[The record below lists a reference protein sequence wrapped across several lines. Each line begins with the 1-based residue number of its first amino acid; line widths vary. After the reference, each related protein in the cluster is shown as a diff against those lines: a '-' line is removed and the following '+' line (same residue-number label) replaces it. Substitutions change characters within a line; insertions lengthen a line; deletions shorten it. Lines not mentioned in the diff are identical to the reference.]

1 MSSILIVDDE
11 EGIRQVLSDCLRD
24 EGYRIVAA
32 EDGFQALRLLS
43 AETVDLVILDVWLP
57 NMGGIDVLKKIKA
70 EYPEIEVIVISGH
83 GNINLAVQAVKTGA
97 FDFLEKPLS
106 LEKTIT
112 VVQNALKL
120 EELKRENRT
129 LKAGLESEDQMI
141 GSSPG
146 MQRVRELI
154 EQSCGSDSRIL
165 ILGENGTGKELVARE
180 IHRRSRRASG
190 PFVEVN
196 CASIPETLIESELFG
211 HEKGSFT
218 GALARR
224 KGKFEL
230 AHRGTL
236 FLDEIAD
243 MSLATQA
250 KVLRV
255 IQELKFE
262 RIGGE
267 QSLSVDVRLIAA
279 TNRHIQEEIRLGRF
293 REDLYFRVNVIPIH
307 VPPLRERLEDL
318 DVLVDYFLKRFRR
331 SADSPPLALAPEAR
345 EALARYSWPG
355 NIRELKN
362 FVERVTIMAEGE
374 LITPE
379 TVRRYLTLR
388 EERERDEAY
397 RGFEAMKLAEAK
409 DEFEREFLLRK
420 LEENGRQHQPG
431 ERGPG
436 HHPLAPAQQDQEV
449 RDQREGTQM
458 KGLTERQKQVLE
470 FIKQYIR
477 TSRYPPTIR
486 EIAEH
491 LEVSVK
497 GAYDH
502 LKALQRKQVIKC
514 NLNRSRAIKLLGDNE
529 IYEESHSTSV
539 PILGAVAAGKPLFA
553 EENMEGRW
561 RCPRASWPRASTS
574 PCGSRATP

>member
-1 MSSILIVDDE
+1 MSMILIVDDE

-24 EGYRIVAA
+24 EGYRVLLA
-32 EDGFQALRLLS
+32 EDGFQALRLL
-43 AETVDLVILDVWLP
+43 AEEPVELVILDVWLP
-57 NMGGIDVLKKIKA
+57 NMGGIEVLQRIKA
-70 EYPEIEVIVISGH
+70 EHPEVEVVVISGH
-83 GNINLAVQAVKTGA
+83 GNINLAVQAVKLGA

-112 VVQNALKL
+112 VVQNALRL
-120 EELKRENRT
+120 EQLKRENRS
-129 LKAGLESEDQMI
+129 LKAVQAEEDRMV

-146 MQRVRELI
+146 IQRVRELI
-154 EQSCGSDSRIL
+154 EQSAASDARIL

-180 IHRRSRRASG
+180 IHRRSARADG

-230 AHRGTL
+230 AHRGTI

-255 IQELKFE
+255 IQELSFE
-262 RIGGE
+262 RVGGE
-267 QSLSVDVRLIAA
+267 AAVHVDVRLIAA
-279 TNRHIQEEIRLGRF
+279 TNKNIQEETRLGRF
-293 REDLYFRVNVIPIH
+293 REDLYFRVNVVPIH
-307 VPPLRERLEDL
+307 VPALRERLEDL
-318 DVLVDYFLKRFRR
+318 DELLEYFLERFRR
-331 SADSPPLALAPEAR
+331 PGRESPRLLSPEAR
-345 EALARYSWPG
+345 QALARYSWPG

-379 TVRRYLTLR
+379 MVHRYLTPH

-397 RGFEAMKLAEAK
+397 RGFEAMKLSEAR

-420 LEENGRQHQPG
+420 LVELGGN
-431 ERGPG
+431 
-436 HHPLAPAQQDQEV
+436 
-449 RDQREGTQM
+449 
-458 KGLTERQKQVLE
+458 
-470 FIKQYIR
+470 I
-477 TSRYPPTIR
+477 
-486 EIAEH
+486 
-491 LEVSVK
+491 
-497 GAYDH
+497 
-502 LKALQRKQVIKC
+502 
-514 NLNRSRAIKLLGDNE
+514 SRASEALGITPSNLHNKIKKYGINVKDL
-529 IYEESHSTSV
+529 
-539 PILGAVAAGKPLFA
+539 K
-553 EENMEGRW
+553 
-561 RCPRASWPRASTS
+561 
-574 PCGSRATP
+574 